1 MTTSA
6 APTRAH
12 QLLGVQ
18 RALAGAITVFVLVL
32 AVIAGRSIFG
42 PWNIE
47 IHGWIG
53 NGVFV
58 LAIANLAVA
67 IARRATTAELTV
79 AALIGGL
86 TFAQIGLGYVGREQL
101 EAAAWHVPNGV
112 LLMAL
117 STYQFAGLR
126 FRTAVASNR

>member
-1 MTTSA
+1 MTTSTA
-6 APTRAH
+6 ATRAQ

-18 RALAGAITVFVLVL
+18 RALAGVLAILILVL

-58 LAIANLAVA
+58 LAVANLALA

-86 TFAQIGLGYVGREQL
+86 TFAQVGLGYVGREQL

-117 STYQFAGLR
+117 STYQLAGLR